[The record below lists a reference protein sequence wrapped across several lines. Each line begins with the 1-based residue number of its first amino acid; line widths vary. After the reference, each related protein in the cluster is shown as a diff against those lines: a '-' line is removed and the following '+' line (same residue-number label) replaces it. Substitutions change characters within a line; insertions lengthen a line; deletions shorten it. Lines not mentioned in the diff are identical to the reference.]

1 VYGALD
7 LAVPRVTPGW
17 TIAPPAACV
26 DAGLPGTVAIVCTG
40 AGKVSAAMQL
50 TRFLESVTPHIMVCG
65 GIAGGINPALGP
77 GDSVIAGRCWFY
89 DRDATAAGI
98 PFGEVTRFQPVGVDR
113 ASAAAEEAA
122 VAAAGKAGFPIATI
136 ATGDSVVTP
145 ELCRSLPA
153 AWQERLRSSDVVDME
168 SAVWVEVAGLYGIVP
183 IICRTVFDLVAC
195 TDLYAS
201 EPGASH
207 RSITFHAACHR
218 AGAAIAETVR
228 ACRHFI

>member
-145 ELCRSLPA
+145 
-153 AWQERLRSSDVVDME
+153 D
-168 SAVWVEVAGLYGIVP
+168 
-183 IICRTVFDLVAC
+183 ICRTVFDLVAC